1 MKKIRNV
8 IAFLVAAVA
17 LVFTGGQVSAQT
29 VDSGQG
35 GAATITI
42 QNAQVGKTYKLYKL
56 FDATVGANNA
66 IAYTLPS
73 GKTASD
79 VSEYFDVDTAGN
91 VTAKSTTTQSVV
103 GSDDF
108 KTWAKTFVGG
118 TSATPTASATAS
130 ENTLSFTGLT
140 YGYYFVESSLG
151 TVLTIDSTTPDVNV
165 IDKNTSAPSTP
176 TGGGK
181 TVTTALDTNVKK
193 STAAIGDTVNYTVS
207 FSATNY
213 YVSNNVGK
221 KITSYTIVDTPVNL
235 DINSENVAVT
245 VNGTAVT
252 QKTVTK
258 DSATGKLTV
267 VLPWVDATTGDSLYS
282 TPAEVVLTY
291 SATVKPGA
299 ATTDSLSGK
308 ATNKADITYN
318 YGDNSNTITTNEAE
332 VDTLGF
338 AIRKIDSSNALLSG
352 AEFKVYDAATGGNEI
367 KFVKIAE
374 GYYRLA
380 TSDETSS
387 AVDVIPAGA
396 AFVNGLDKGTYYL
409 EEVKA
414 PAGYNKLTERKSVT
428 VEADGARADVVNQ
441 KGTELPSTGSF
452 GTKMLY
458 VVGAAAILVA
468 SVYMVAKRRVKNL

>member
-17 LVFTGGQVSAQT
+17 LVFTGGHALADDTGS
-29 VDSGQG
+29 
-35 GAATITI
+35 ITI
-42 QNAQVGKTYKLYKL
+42 QNAQMGETYKLYKL
-56 FDATVGANNA
+56 FDATVGSNGA

-73 GKTASD
+73 GKTLD
-79 VSEYFDVDTAGN
+79 TTGETYFDVDSAGN
-91 VTAKSTTTQSVV
+91 VTAKAGLDVSSTAFQ
-103 GSDDF
+103 
-108 KTWAKTFVGG
+108 TWAKGFGTQIGSDVTATSNTVTFDNL
-118 TSATPTASATAS
+118 A
-130 ENTLSFTGLT
+130 F
-140 YGYYFVESSLG
+140 GYYFIESSLG
-151 TVLTIDSTTPDVNV
+151 ATITIDSTNPTANV

-181 TVTTALDTNVKK
+181 TVTTDSDTNVKK
-193 STAAIGDTVNYTVS
+193 STAAVGDTVNYTVS
-207 FSATNY
+207 FNATNY

-235 DINSENVAVT
+235 DINQSSVAVT

-267 VLPWVDATTGDSLYS
+267 VLPWVDATTGDSLYA
-282 TPAEVVLTY
+282 TPSEVVLTY
-291 SATVKPGA
+291 SATVKSGA

-367 KFVKIAE
+367 KFVKTAE

-380 TSDETSS
+380 TSDEISS

-428 VEADGARADVVNQ
+428 VETDGARADVVNQ

-458 VVGAAAILVA
+458 VVGATAILVA
-468 SVYMVAKRRVKNL
+468 FVYMVAKRRVKNL